1 VGKVI
6 FSANKATL
14 IMDELTR
21 REAELIRSM
30 YRLARKDPA
39 FYPDDAEERE
49 QFDDELDKLFEKL
62 NVQDGNRCAPHRLP
76 LARRS

>member
-62 NVQDGNRCAPHRLP
+62 NV
-76 LARRS
+76 